1 MKFAEIN
8 ARFTEKVAE
17 YMAKGYTINTATM
30 NGSQGELG
38 KVDLTNG
45 REIIRVLL
53 DDFGTP
59 CTRIEHRFYSFDGV
73 KLIVGRVTDDVIPNS
88 QSTWQTVWNNRLEVL
103 YREEYYQIGREKRG
117 GVKWYG
123 SKVEAMAQQDKQW
136 KRYKA
141 RDVGDRIELPEA
153 FREVVL
159 PFVRR
164 QPRCKSVRISEI
176 KRVTKVL
183 AYHTENHHFK
193 EYARY
198 TVEVRGQSFRLH

>member
-30 NGSQGELG
+30 SGSQGELG

-53 DDFGTP
+53 DGFGAP

-73 KLIVGRVTDDVIPNS
+73 KLIIGRVTDDVIPNS

-103 YREEYYQIGREKRG
+103 YCEEYYQIGREKRG

-123 SKVEAMAQQDKQW
+123 TKAEAMAQQDKQW
-136 KRYKA
+136 KRY
-141 RDVGDRIELPEA
+141 RVREVSDRIELPEA
-153 FREVVL
+153 FKEAVL
-159 PFVRR
+159 PFVKR